1 MQTLRP
7 ASFLHM
13 AVLKGVSGD
22 GCPGPKNHCQGWCQ
36 ASDAPISGGAVSKA
50 HALGSAWSA
59 RQEASEST
67 NEEWWNWLDWSLEPQ
82 AINDLPWVW
91 ELLCDEKAYADAV
104 AFLEKEVLLEEPSS
118 EWSDSEWA
126 AWAQSVGFG
135 EWMEEVEDGTEAIL
149 RAKTLIMGE
158 VEEPEAAEVSV
169 DANAKGGVQSEAI
182 GTAQAQVK
190 ENDRLALEAMHVEW
204 AHVDYR
210 FEYYGEPDSDE
221 DINKK
226 TKRPRKT
233 GANQVKKP
241 RKPVETVSDEN
252 AKIGAKKRGA
262 SSSSSRS
269 FRGCQ
274 CAEWGACE
282 GRSSCGCRCQER

>member
-1 MQTLRP
+1 MFSHL
-7 ASFLHM
+7 
-13 AVLKGVSGD
+13 
-22 GCPGPKNHCQGWCQ
+22 CQVQ

-135 EWMEEVEDGTEAIL
+135 EWMEKVEDGTEEVEVEEESREAIL